1 MQFRKFKEVCKEA
14 FLIVRSHAN
23 LFINLLNMMLST
35 GLCGGWGA
43 VFCFMCECCA
53 YPHPAPPGIPELQSH
68 EDVDYLRQTL
78 FLDMTEEQ
86 AAVAF
91 MEEVCLVWGE
101 RMGKDDLT
109 DSPAC
114 TLPAD

>member
-1 MQFRKFKEVCKEA
+1 
-14 FLIVRSHAN
+14 
-23 LFINLLNMMLST
+23 
-35 GLCGGWGA
+35 
-43 VFCFMCECCA
+43 MCECCA

-114 TLPAD
+114 APSLQIDLALKDSWSVRMNWMAHIMAH